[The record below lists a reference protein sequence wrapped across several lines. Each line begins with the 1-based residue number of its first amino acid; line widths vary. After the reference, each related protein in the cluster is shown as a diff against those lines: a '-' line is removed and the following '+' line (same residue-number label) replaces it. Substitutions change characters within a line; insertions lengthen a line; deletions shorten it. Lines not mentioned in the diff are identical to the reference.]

1 MIHDVCVCV
10 PKSIGGGGGL
20 CSVQLKHW
28 TCITLCQGNQHRT
41 QLNTELTAG
50 YEQQEESRNEQATQS
65 GQRKDRG
72 TAQDPYW
79 LFFFRHAVWLNPRI
93 NQTPFTKIHRLK
105 FEGYWKLYPQKWFT
119 FGFTTW
125 SALKRGV
132 VAHHG
137 NLYWPAR
144 KGWAAHQADAKRKAK
159 DLSRGHRL
167 TVKWNQKASHS
178 RTRAASG
185 CNTFGKG
192 ENAMKTLCTYE
203 KEKLEK
209 MKRWKSPA

>member
-1 MIHDVCVCV
+1 MCVCV
-10 PKSIGGGGGL
+10 FPRVL
-20 CSVQLKHW
+20 VVVVVCVVYNW
-28 TCITLCQGNQHRT
+28 
-41 QLNTELTAG
+41 NTEHVSLYARGINTEHSWTRSSQLAM
-50 YEQQEESRNEQATQS
+50 SN
-65 GQRKDRG
+65 RKRVETSKQPRADKGKTGAPPKTRIG
-72 TAQDPYW
+72 C
-79 LFFFRHAVWLNPRI
+79 FFFRHAVWLNPRI